1 MVARVNHASPLFSI
15 MNAFQPYKTPLQPVE
30 QRPTKPRPKRHLRQH
45 AYQVMALETTAKVA
59 VNIVIS
65 TAAISALVQL
75 LPYHWLQQNKL
86 REVRTELKVMEGRV
100 QYLQREF
107 SRNFDPSEAKN
118 IMQQKS
124 YRFDPNQRQ
133 VILMNQDQNVIEQS
147 DSTP

>member
-1 MVARVNHASPLFSI
+1 
-15 MNAFQPYKTPLQPVE
+15 MNAFQPYRTPLDPVE
-30 QRPTKPRPKRHLRQH
+30 QRRIKPRPKRHLRQR

-75 LPYHWLQQNKL
+75 LPYHWLQQDKL
-86 REVRTELKVMEGRV
+86 REVRTEVKVMEGRV
-100 QYLQREF
+100 QDLQTEF

-124 YRFDPNQRQ
+124 YRFDPNQRP
-133 VILMNQDQNVIEQS
+133 VILMNQDQNVMEQS

>member
-1 MVARVNHASPLFSI
+1 

-30 QRPTKPRPKRHLRQH
+30 QRRIKPRPKRHLRQR

-59 VNIVIS
+59 VNIFIG

-75 LPYHWLQQNKL
+75 LPYHWLQQDKL
-86 REVRTELKVMEGRV
+86 REVRTEVKVMEGRV
-100 QYLQREF
+100 QDLQTEF
-107 SRNFDPSEAKN
+107 SRNFDPGEAKN
-118 IMQQKS
+118 IMQEKS
-124 YRFDPNQRQ
+124 YRFDPNQHP